1 MAIIESSIPIQYAMK
16 NVTMT
21 VHITGLV
28 KWKFQMWVAT
38 KLIKLAARILNMNI
52 EVKVNGMSRL

>member
-1 MAIIESSIPIQYAMK
+1 MATLESRIPIQECLS

-28 KWKFQMWVAT
+28 KWKFQLWVAT
-38 KLIKLAARILNMNI
+38 KLIKLAARILNMGI
-52 EVKVNGMSRL
+52 EVK